1 MQNCLGFFYYFNI
14 EINYDVLKSKSPCI
28 WLNKNT
34 NFHKNET
41 KSKMEYPT
49 NSFSETNLVLQL
61 IKESQI
67 KCKTV
72 MSWSSWKKKEVI
84 FCTVYSAQRKFFN
97 ICVLSQCIAYWIH
110 CQNIH
115 VFTYQ
120 KVLFHRFFA
129 KVFSVFLNKG
139 LLWPLWKEN
148 VIMRKNFFCK
158 MKSLLRLIFGVSCD
172 AKKPFK
178 MFIQYETLGLD

>member
-1 MQNCLGFFYYFNI
+1 MQNCLWFFYYFNI
-14 EINYDVLKSKSPCI
+14 EINYDVLKSRSPCI

-41 KSKMEYPT
+41 KSKMENPT
-49 NSFSETNLVLQL
+49 NSFRETNLVLQL

-72 MSWSSWKKKEVI
+72 MSWSSWKKKEVR
-84 FCTVYSAQRKFFN
+84 RKFFN
-97 ICVLSQCIAYWIH
+97 ICVLSQCIAYGIH
-110 CQNIH
+110 FQNIH

-129 KVFSVFLNKG
+129 KVFSVLLNKG
-139 LLWPLWKEN
+139 LLWSLWKEN

>member
-1 MQNCLGFFYYFNI
+1 MQNCVWFFYYFNI

-41 KSKMEYPT
+41 KSKIENP
-49 NSFSETNLVLQL
+49 TNLVLQL

-67 KCKTV
+67 KCKIV
-72 MSWSSWKKKEVI
+72 ISWSSWKIRGHFLYRLFCPKEICV
-84 FCTVYSAQRKFFN
+84 N

-110 CQNIH
+110 FQNIH
-115 VFTYQ
+115 IFTYQ
-120 KVLFHRFFA
+120 KVLFHRYFA
-129 KVFSVFLNKG
+129 KVFSLFFNKG
-139 LLWPLWKEN
+139 LLWSLRKEN
-148 VIMRKNFFCK
+148 AIMRKNFFCK
-158 MKSLLRLIFGVSCD
+158 VKSLLRLIFGVSCH

-178 MFIQYETLGLD
+178 LFIQYETLGLD